1 MQELEAAITVCFSH
15 AQIDSQVETLDN
27 AARKGFASFEI
38 VHQQFL
44 VSSEGLDEFL
54 HRFESAA
61 HGALTPSPEE
71 PAGPVGAFVLPEGI
85 EGFLEMEVDLSSK
98 QTGPR
103 GPWKKFPEADVIVA
117 EELTQAP
124 ASEID
129 PY

>member
-1 MQELEAAITVCFSH
+1 MTQVIEKLKAKLTGTDGKLIRGSVSRTAEALEISPGTVANWISGK
-15 AQIDSQVETLDN
+15 SKPN
-27 AARKGFASFEI
+27 RRWKK
-38 VHQQFL
+38 
-44 VSSEGLDEFL
+44 
-54 HRFESAA
+54 
-61 HGALTPSPEE
+61 
-71 PAGPVGAFVLPEGI
+71 GI

-103 GPWKKFPEADVIVA
+103 GPWKQFPEADVIVA